1 MHLEISIAEDKKFEY
16 MVYSSDGD
24 SQNILYLTNKE
35 YFEYSALSFY
45 SQTDWVDIYDEECKE
60 ACQGEVD
67 ISIWHIEYN
76 ISKQGDQL
84 HLKYTM
90 PSSPDFAME
99 QTYELDGSEVTWI
112 QQIFEGDEV
121 LFEKTSTLIHE
132 EDPFSLDY

>member
-1 MHLEISIAEDKKFEY
+1 M
-16 MVYSSDGD
+16 
-24 SQNILYLTNKE
+24 
-35 YFEYSALSFY
+35 
-45 SQTDWVDIYDEECKE
+45 DIYDEECKE

-67 ISIWHIEYN
+67 ISIWHIEYD

-90 PSSPDFAME
+90 PSSPDFTME
-99 QTYELDGSEVTWI
+99 QTYELAGSEVTWT

-132 EDPFSLDY
+132 EDPFSLDYYIQDEYETIDGDYLSIWESLYYSKELIGFSMSLDYVYEWGPAL